1 MPYENCVTL
10 KEVLEYLKNHDSNLD
25 VMNLPIL
32 VEGSDGYE
40 PLQLD
45 RVGVYRYDT
54 DKIYL
59 VIDKA

>member
-10 KEVLEYLKNHDSNLD
+10 KDVFEYLKNHDSNLD
-25 VMNLPIL
+25 VMNLPVL
-32 VEGSDGYE
+32 VEGFDGYE

-45 RVGVYRYDT
+45 QIGVYRYDA